1 MNIEAEIEK
10 IKTQIEELKKDS
22 HPPKGLHDLK
32 GTKELLERF
41 EKLENLLLNRV

>member
-22 HPPKGLHDLK
+22 HPPKGLHDLN
-32 GTKELLERF
+32 GTKELLQRL
-41 EKLENLLLNRV
+41 EKLENFLSSKL

>member
-22 HPPKGLHDLK
+22 HPPKGLHDLD
-32 GTKELLERF
+32 GTKELLERL
-41 EKLENLLLNRV
+41 EKLENLLGSKV

>member
-10 IKTQIEELKKDS
+10 IKTEIEQLKKDS
-22 HPPKGLHDLK
+22 HTPKGLHDLK

-41 EKLENLLLNRV
+41 EKLENLLINRV